1 MTKPLTILYL
11 GDIMGSPGR
20 DVVRYRLA
28 ELREKHRVDI
38 VIAQAENVSHGK
50 SMTPTHMRELQQAG
64 VDFFTGGNHSI
75 ERAALLPLLADPFA
89 PVTAPMNQPG
99 VEPDWGIKILPTP
112 RGDVL
117 VMSVLGATFPEL
129 AAPIGNPLKAL
140 DAALN
145 AVIGQEFVARIV
157 NFHGDYSSEKRV
169 AGFYLDGRVSAV
181 VGDHWHVP
189 TADAMVLPGGTAH
202 ITDVGMCG
210 TLLTSLGVS
219 KEVIISRWRDGA
231 KIKNDIAL
239 GGPYQLN
246 GVVITIDPTTA
257 LATKITPIN
266 EVLEKLG

>member
-1 MTKPLTILYL
+1 MGRLNVLYL

-20 DVVRYRLA
+20 AVVTHVLPG
-28 ELREKHRVDI
+28 LRKKLKADI

-50 SMTPTHMRELQQAG
+50 SMTPKHMRELQAAG
-64 VDFFTGGNHSI
+64 VDFFTGGNHTI
-75 ERAALLPLLADPFA
+75 ERPSLLGLLDDPFE
-89 PVTAPMNQPG
+89 PVTAPINQPG
-99 VEPDWGIKILPTP
+99 VEPDWGVKVLHTTK
-112 RGDVL
+112 GDVL
-117 VMSVLGATFPEL
+117 IMSVLGTTFPEL
-129 AAPIGNPLKAL
+129 TAPIGNPLLAM
-140 DAALN
+140 DAALQ
-145 AVIGQEFVARIV
+145 AAESQKFIAKIV

-219 KEVIISRWRDGA
+219 KELIIARWRDGV
-231 KIKNDIAL
+231 KNKNDIAL
-239 GGPYQLN
+239 NGPYQLN
-246 GVVITIDPTTA
+246 GALIIIDTKTS
-257 LATKITPIN
+257 LASKIMPVN

>member
-1 MTKPLTILYL
+1 MSRTFRVLYL

-20 DVVRYRLA
+20 ELIA
-28 ELREKHRVDI
+28 TQLPSLRERLKVDV

-50 SMTPTHMRELQQAG
+50 SMTPGHMRELQAVG
-64 VDFFTGGNHSI
+64 VDFFTGGNHTI
-75 ERAALLPLLADPFA
+75 ERTALLALLADPFEPVIA
-89 PVTAPMNQPG
+89 PINQPG
-99 VEPDWGIKILPTP
+99 VDPDWGVKILHTP

-117 VMSVLGATFPEL
+117 VLSVLGTTFPEL
-129 AAPIGNPLKAL
+129 AAPIGNPLQAI
-140 DAALN
+140 DAALR
-145 AVIGQEFVARIV
+145 AVEDQKFVAKVV

-169 AGFYLDGRVSAV
+169 AGFYLDGRASLV

-219 KEVIISRWRDGA
+219 KELIIARWRDGA
-231 KIKNDIAL
+231 KNKNDIAI

-246 GVVITIDPTTA
+246 GVLAEINPETG
-257 LATKITPIN
+257 LATKIQSIN
-266 EVLEKLG
+266 QVLEKLG

>member
-1 MTKPLTILYL
+1 MTVLKVLYL

-20 DVVRYRLA
+20 EVITFRLPG
-28 ELREKHRVDI
+28 LRHKLKADI

-50 SMTPTHMRELQQAG
+50 SMTPAHMRELQRAG
-64 VDFFTGGNHSI
+64 VDFFTGGNHTI
-75 ERAALLPLLADPFA
+75 ERPSLLGLLADPFE

-99 VEPDWGIKILPTP
+99 VEPDWGVKILPTAQ
-112 RGDVL
+112 GDVL
-117 VMSVLGATFPEL
+117 VMSVLGTTFPEL
-129 AAPIGNPLKAL
+129 AAPIGNPLRAM
-140 DAALN
+140 DAALR
-145 AVIGQEFVARIV
+145 AVDGQKFIAKIV

-219 KEVIISRWRDGA
+219 KELIIARWRDGV
-231 KIKNDIAL
+231 KNKNDIAL
-239 GGPYQLN
+239 HGPYQLN
-246 GVVITIDPTTA
+246 GVLIEVDTKTG
-257 LATKITPIN
+257 LARKITPVN
-266 EVLEKLG
+266 EILEKLG

>member
-1 MTKPLTILYL
+1 MTLHILYL

-20 DVVRYRLA
+20 AVIEHVLPGLRKRLHA
-28 ELREKHRVDI
+28 DI

-50 SMTPTHMRELQQAG
+50 SMTVAHMRELQTAG
-64 VDFFTGGNHSI
+64 VDFFTGGNHTI
-75 ERAALLPLLADPFA
+75 ERPSLLALLADPFEPVIA
-89 PVTAPMNQPG
+89 PINQPG
-99 VEPDWGIKILPTP
+99 VNPDWGIKILHTP
-112 RGDVL
+112 KGDAL
-117 VMSVLGATFPEL
+117 VMSVLGTTFPEL
-129 AAPIGNPLKAL
+129 TQPIGNPLQAM
-140 DAALN
+140 DAALQ
-145 AVIGQEFVARIV
+145 AVAGQSFIAKIV

-219 KEVIISRWRDGA
+219 KEVIIARWRDGV
-231 KIKNDIAL
+231 KNKNDIAL

-246 GVVITIDPTTA
+246 GVLITVDTKTG
-257 LATKITPIN
+257 LAKKIAGVN
-266 EVLEKLG
+266 EVIEKLG